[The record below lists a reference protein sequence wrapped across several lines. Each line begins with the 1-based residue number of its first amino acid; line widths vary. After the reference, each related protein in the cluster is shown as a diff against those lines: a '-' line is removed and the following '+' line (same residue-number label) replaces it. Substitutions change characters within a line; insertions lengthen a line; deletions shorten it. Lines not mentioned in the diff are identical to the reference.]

1 MSAKSVVMAIA
12 LKRLAHRRRFRR
24 PRRCL
29 YELLRYRRD
38 RDHCSGSSVRRSNW
52 EEDGPVG
59 NVSAVSLLAPQ
70 LRARNEM
77 SREQRAAVRHKHS
90 LAVKSARF
98 FKHLGMALTAIGFG
112 GFLYYQV

>member
-1 MSAKSVVMAIA
+1 MSAKSIVMAIA
-12 LKRLAHRRRFRR
+12 LSGWLIAAVFAALVVAYTSFFGVGVIGIMLWFVCTRV
-24 PRRCL
+24 
-29 YELLRYRRD
+29 EL
-38 RDHCSGSSVRRSNW
+38 

-59 NVSAVSLLAPQ
+59 NASAVSLLAPQ

-98 FKHLGMALTAIGFG
+98 FKHLGMALAAIGFG

>member
-12 LKRLAHRRRFRR
+12 LSGWLIAAVFAALVVAYTSFFGIGVIGIMLWFV
-24 PRRCL
+24 CTQV
-29 YELLRYRRD
+29 EL
-38 RDHCSGSSVRRSNW
+38 

-59 NVSAVSLLAPQ
+59 NASAVSLLAPQ
-70 LRARNEM
+70 IRVWNEM

-98 FKHLGMALTAIGFG
+98 FKHLGMGLALIGFG

>member
-1 MSAKSVVMAIA
+1 
-12 LKRLAHRRRFRR
+12 
-24 PRRCL
+24 
-29 YELLRYRRD
+29 
-38 RDHCSGSSVRRSNW
+38 
-52 EEDGPVG
+52 
-59 NVSAVSLLAPQ
+59 
-70 LRARNEM
+70 M